1 MANTIT
7 LAKNYVDMLDE
18 VYKLASTT
26 SDLTSTGDIVRQ
38 GANAEEILIPKMT
51 MSGLRNYDRGT
62 GYKTGNVQLE
72 WETKKFNY
80 DRGLLF
86 QVDTM
91 DNEESINLA
100 FGQLG
105 AEFMRTMVA
114 PEADAFTYAE
124 LAGTSGITDL
134 ESSGVTYAS
143 GEEVL
148 DALVEAMTAMDEAEV
163 PMTERYLKI
172 TPTLY
177 RLAQNVKTYI
187 NSGILDSF
195 AAITTVPQTRFYT
208 QVTLLD
214 TDAGNYE
221 KTSGTGADINFMIIH
236 KPSIIK
242 YDKHVASDVISP
254 SANQTADAYMMKYRK
269 YGIVEVYDNKAKG
282 IALSHKATGG

>member
-1 MANTIT
+1 MANTIA
-7 LAKNYVDMLDE
+7 LAKNYIDMLDE
-18 VYKLASTT
+18 VYKLASTAA
-26 SDLTSTGDIVRQ
+26 DLTSSGDIVRA
-38 GANAEEILIPKMT
+38 GANAEEILVPKMS

-105 AEFMRTMVA
+105 AEFMRNMVA
-114 PEADAFTYAE
+114 PEADAFTYAK

-134 ESSGVTYAS
+134 ASSGVTYSS

-148 DALVEAMTAMDEAEV
+148 DALVAAMTAMDEAEV
-163 PMTERYLKI
+163 PATERYLKI

-187 NSGILDSF
+187 SSGILDSF
-195 AAITTVPQTRFYT
+195 AGIVAVPQSRFYT
-208 QVTLLD
+208 QIDLLD
-214 TDAGNYE
+214 TDAGNYQ
-221 KTSGTGADINFMIIH
+221 KTASTGADINFMIIY
-236 KPSIIK
+236 KPAIIK

-254 SANQTADAYMMKYRK
+254 AANQTFDAYMMKYRK
-269 YGIVEVYDNKAKG
+269 YGIAEVYDNKAKG
-282 IALSHKATGG
+282 IVLSHKAAG

>member
-1 MANTIT
+1 MANTIA
-7 LAKNYVDMLDE
+7 LAKNYVGMLDE
-18 VYKLASTT
+18 VFKLASTT

-134 ESSGVTYAS
+134 VSGGVTYTS

-148 DALVEAMTAMDEAEV
+148 DALVAGMTAMDEAEV

-195 AAITTVPQTRFYT
+195 AGIVTVPQTRFYT

-214 TDAGNYE
+214 TEAGNYQ
-221 KTSGTGADINFMIIH
+221 KTASTGADINFMIVH

-282 IALSHKATGG
+282 IVLSHKAAG

>member
-7 LAKNYVDMLDE
+7 LAKNYVGMLDE
-18 VYKLASTT
+18 VFKLASTT

-134 ESSGVTYAS
+134 VSGGVTYS
-143 GEEVL
+143 TGEEVL
-148 DALVEAMTAMDEAEV
+148 DALVAAMTSMDEAEV
-163 PMTERYLKI
+163 PVTERYLKI

-195 AAITTVPQTRFYT
+195 AGITPVPQTRFYT

-214 TDAGNYE
+214 TEAGNYQ
-221 KTSGTGADINFMIIH
+221 KTASTGADINFMIVH

-254 SANQTADAYMMKYRK
+254 AANQTADAYMMKYRK

-282 IALSHKATGG
+282 IVLSHKAAG

>member
-1 MANTIT
+1 MANTIA
-7 LAKNYVDMLDE
+7 LAKNYIDMLDE
-18 VYKLASTT
+18 VYKLASTAA
-26 SDLTSTGDIVRQ
+26 DLTSSGDIVRA
-38 GANAEEILIPKMT
+38 GANAEEILVPKMS

-80 DRGLLF
+80 DRGLRL

-105 AEFMRTMVA
+105 AEFMRNMVA
-114 PEADAFTYAE
+114 PEADAFTYAQ
-124 LAGTSGITDL
+124 LAGTTGITDL
-134 ESSGVTYAS
+134 NSSGVTYSS

-148 DALVEAMTAMDEAEV
+148 DALVAAMTAMDEAEV
-163 PMTERYLKI
+163 PATERYLKI

-195 AAITTVPQTRFYT
+195 AGIAAVPQSRFYT
-208 QVTLLD
+208 QIDLLD
-214 TDAGNYE
+214 TDAGNYQ
-221 KTSGTGADINFMIIH
+221 KTASTGADINFMIIH
-236 KPSIIK
+236 KPAIIK
-242 YDKHVASDVISP
+242 YDKHVASDIITP
-254 SANQTADAYMMKYRK
+254 AAHQTADAYMMKYRK

-282 IALSHKATGG
+282 IVLSHKAAG

>member
-1 MANTIT
+1 MANTIA
-7 LAKNYVDMLDE
+7 LAKNYVGMLDE
-18 VYKLASTT
+18 VFKLASTT

-134 ESSGVTYAS
+134 VSGGVTYTS

-148 DALVEAMTAMDEAEV
+148 DALVAGMTAMDEAEV

-177 RLAQNVKTYI
+177 RMAQNVKTYI

-195 AAITTVPQTRFYT
+195 AGIVTVPQTRFYT

-221 KTSGTGADINFMIIH
+221 KTSSTGADINFMIIH

-269 YGIVEVYDNKAKG
+269 YGIVEVYDNKQKG
-282 IALSHKATGG
+282 IVLSHKAAS

>member
-38 GANAEEILIPKMT
+38 GANAGEILIPKMT

-80 DRGLLF
+80 ERGLLL

-100 FGQLG
+100 FGQIG

>member
-1 MANTIT
+1 MANTIA
-7 LAKNYVDMLDE
+7 LAKNYVGMLDE
-18 VYKLASTT
+18 VFKLASTT

-134 ESSGVTYAS
+134 ESGGKTFTT

-148 DALVEAMTAMDEAEV
+148 DALVAGMTAMDEAEV

-195 AAITTVPQTRFYT
+195 AGITTVPQTRFYT

-221 KTSGTGADINFMIIH
+221 KTSSTGADINFMIIH

-269 YGIVEVYDNKAKG
+269 YGIVEVYDNKQKG
-282 IALSHKATGG
+282 IVLSHKAAG

>member
-1 MANTIT
+1 MANTIA
-7 LAKNYVDMLDE
+7 LAKNYIDMLDE
-18 VYKLASTT
+18 VYKLASTAA
-26 SDLTSTGDIVRQ
+26 DLTSPGDIVRA
-38 GANAEEILIPKMT
+38 GANAEEILVPKMS

-105 AEFMRTMVA
+105 AEFMRNMVA
-114 PEADAFTYAE
+114 PEADAFTYAK
-124 LAGTSGITDL
+124 LAGTTGITDL
-134 ESSGVTYAS
+134 NSSGVTYSS

-148 DALVEAMTAMDEAEV
+148 DALVAAMTAMDEAEV
-163 PMTERYLKI
+163 PATERYLKI

-195 AAITTVPQTRFYT
+195 AGIVAVPQSRFYT
-208 QVTLLD
+208 QIDLLD
-214 TDAGNYE
+214 TDAGNYQ
-221 KTSGTGADINFMIIH
+221 KTASTSADINFMIIH
-236 KPSIIK
+236 KPAIIK

-254 SANQTADAYMMKYRK
+254 AANQTADAYMMKYRK

-282 IALSHKATGG
+282 IVLSHKAAG

>member
-1 MANTIT
+1 MGNTIA
-7 LAKNYVDMLDE
+7 LAKNYIDMLDE
-18 VYKLASTT
+18 VYKLASTAA
-26 SDLTSTGDIVRQ
+26 DLTSSGDIVRA
-38 GANAEEILIPKMT
+38 GTNAEEILVPKMS
-51 MSGLRNYDRGT
+51 MSGLRNYDRDT

-105 AEFMRTMVA
+105 AEFMRNMVA
-114 PEADAFTYAE
+114 PEADAFTYAK

-134 ESSGVTYAS
+134 ASSGVTYS
-143 GEEVL
+143 GGEEVL
-148 DALVEAMTAMDEAEV
+148 DSLVAAMTAMDEAEV
-163 PMTERYLKI
+163 PATERYLKI

-195 AAITTVPQTRFYT
+195 AGIVAVPQSRFYT
-208 QVTLLD
+208 QIDLLD
-214 TDAGNYE
+214 TDAGNYQ
-221 KTSGTGADINFMIIH
+221 KTASTGADINFMIIY
-236 KPSIIK
+236 KPAIIK

-254 SANQTADAYMMKYRK
+254 AANQTFDAYMMKYRK

-282 IALSHKATGG
+282 IVLSHKAAG

>member
-1 MANTIT
+1 MANTIA
-7 LAKNYVDMLDE
+7 LAKNYVGMLDE
-18 VYKLASTT
+18 VFKLASTT

-134 ESSGVTYAS
+134 VSGGVTYTS

-148 DALVEAMTAMDEAEV
+148 DALVAGMTAMDEAEV
-163 PMTERYLKI
+163 PVTERYLKI

-195 AAITTVPQTRFYT
+195 AGIVTVPQTRFYT

-214 TDAGNYE
+214 TEAGNYQ
-221 KTSGTGADINFMIIH
+221 KTASTGADINFMIVH

-254 SANQTADAYMMKYRK
+254 AANQTADAYMMKYRK

-282 IALSHKATGG
+282 IVLSHKAAG

>member
-1 MANTIT
+1 MANTIA
-7 LAKNYVDMLDE
+7 LAKNYVGMLDE
-18 VYKLASTT
+18 VFKLASTT

-134 ESSGVTYAS
+134 VSGGVTYS
-143 GEEVL
+143 TGEEVL
-148 DALVEAMTAMDEAEV
+148 DALVAAMTSMDEAEV
-163 PMTERYLKI
+163 PVTERYLKI

-195 AAITTVPQTRFYT
+195 AGITPVPQTRFYT

-214 TDAGNYE
+214 TEAGNYQ
-221 KTSGTGADINFMIIH
+221 KTASTGADINFMIVH

-254 SANQTADAYMMKYRK
+254 AANQTADAYMMKYRK

-282 IALSHKATGG
+282 IVLSHKAAG

>member
-1 MANTIT
+1 MANTIA
-7 LAKNYVDMLDE
+7 LAKNYVGMLDE
-18 VYKLASTT
+18 VFKLASTT

-134 ESSGVTYAS
+134 VSGGVTYTS

-148 DALVEAMTAMDEAEV
+148 DALVAGMTAMDEAEV

-195 AAITTVPQTRFYT
+195 AGIVTVPQTRFYT

-214 TDAGNYE
+214 TEAGNYQ
-221 KTSGTGADINFMIIH
+221 KTASTGADINFMIVH

-254 SANQTADAYMMKYRK
+254 AANQTADAYMMKYRK

-282 IALSHKATGG
+282 IVLSHKAAG

>member
-7 LAKNYVDMLDE
+7 LAKNYVGMLDE
-18 VYKLASTT
+18 VFKLASTT

-134 ESSGVTYAS
+134 VSGGVTYTS

-148 DALVEAMTAMDEAEV
+148 DALVAGMTAMDEAEV

-177 RLAQNVKTYI
+177 RLAQNVKTYV

-195 AAITTVPQTRFYT
+195 AGIVTVPQTRFYT

-214 TDAGNYE
+214 TDAGNYQ
-221 KTSGTGADINFMIIH
+221 KTSSTGADINFMIVH

-254 SANQTADAYMMKYRK
+254 AANQTADAYMMKYRK

-282 IALSHKATGG
+282 IVLSHKAAG

>member
-1 MANTIT
+1 VANTIA
-7 LAKNYVDMLDE
+7 LAKNYIDMLDE
-18 VYKLASTT
+18 VYKLASTAA
-26 SDLTSTGDIVRQ
+26 DLTSSGDIVRA
-38 GANAEEILIPKMT
+38 GANAEEILVPKMS

-105 AEFMRTMVA
+105 AEFMRNMVA
-114 PEADAFTYAE
+114 PEADAFTYAK

-134 ESSGVTYAS
+134 ASSGVTYSS

-148 DALVEAMTAMDEAEV
+148 DALVAAMTAMDEAEV
-163 PMTERYLKI
+163 PATERYLKI

-187 NSGILDSF
+187 SSGILDSF
-195 AAITTVPQTRFYT
+195 AGIVAVPQSRFYT
-208 QVTLLD
+208 QIDLLD
-214 TDAGNYE
+214 TDAGNYQ
-221 KTSGTGADINFMIIH
+221 KTASTGADINFMIIY
-236 KPSIIK
+236 KPAIIK

-254 SANQTADAYMMKYRK
+254 AANQTFDAYMMKYRK
-269 YGIVEVYDNKAKG
+269 YGIAEVYDNKAKG
-282 IALSHKATGG
+282 IVLSHKAAG

>member
-1 MANTIT
+1 MANTIA
-7 LAKNYVDMLDE
+7 LAKNYVGMLDE
-18 VYKLASTT
+18 VFKMASTT

-134 ESSGVTYAS
+134 VSGGVTYTS

-148 DALVEAMTAMDEAEV
+148 DALVAGMTAMDEAEV

-195 AAITTVPQTRFYT
+195 AGIVTVPQTRFYT

-214 TDAGNYE
+214 TEAGNYQ
-221 KTSGTGADINFMIIH
+221 KTASTGADINFMIVH

-254 SANQTADAYMMKYRK
+254 AANQTADAYMMKYRK

-282 IALSHKATGG
+282 IVLSHKAAG

>member
-26 SDLTSTGDIVRQ
+26 SDLTSTGDIIRQ

-114 PEADAFTYAE
+114 PEADAFAYAE
-124 LAGTSGITDL
+124 LSGTSGITDL
-134 ESSGVTYAS
+134 ASGGVTYSS

-177 RLAQNVKTYI
+177 RMAQNVKTYI

-195 AAITTVPQTRFYT
+195 ASIVTVPQTRFYT

-221 KTSGTGADINFMIIH
+221 KTSSTGADINFMIIH

-269 YGIVEVYDNKAKG
+269 YGIVEVYDNKQKG
-282 IALSHKATGG
+282 IVLSHKAAG

>member
-1 MANTIT
+1 MANTIA
-7 LAKNYVDMLDE
+7 LAKNYIDMLDE
-18 VYKLASTT
+18 VYKLASTAA
-26 SDLTSTGDIVRQ
+26 DLTSSGDIVRA
-38 GANAEEILIPKMT
+38 GTNAEEILVPKMS

-114 PEADAFTYAE
+114 PEADAFTYAK
-124 LAGTSGITDL
+124 LAGASGITDL
-134 ESSGVTYAS
+134 ASSGVTYSS

-148 DALVEAMTAMDEAEV
+148 DALVAAMTAMDEAEV
-163 PMTERYLKI
+163 PATERYLKI

-195 AAITTVPQTRFYT
+195 AGIVAVPQSRFYT
-208 QVTLLD
+208 QIDLLD
-214 TDAGNYE
+214 TDAGNYQ
-221 KTSGTGADINFMIIH
+221 KTASTGADINFMIIY
-236 KPSIIK
+236 KPAIIK

-254 SANQTADAYMMKYRK
+254 AANQTFDAYMMKYRK
-269 YGIVEVYDNKAKG
+269 YGIVEVYDNKAEG
-282 IALSHKATGG
+282 IVLSHKAAG